1 MNPVTENDLH
11 ALIDDQLTPQRRTEV
26 EAWLL
31 ENEEDRLRV
40 QAWRVQRSALDR
52 LERATL
58 DEPIPERL
66 LAAAGPAAGP
76 AAAAGRPGARYY
88 ALAAAIAVF
97 AWSFGWVA
105 HARWGQGSFSGLAAA
120 SEPRFVRD
128 ALLAYAV
135 YSPEVRHPVEVAAD
149 QQEHLVQWLSKR
161 LGKPLKAPRLDAL
174 GFSLLG
180 GRLVPAE
187 SGANALFMYQNAAGE
202 RITIYVTVF
211 DSHTPETAFHYT
223 SEARGSSFYWV
234 DRGLGYAV
242 SGQLAKER
250 ILAVA
255 NTVYSQMSS

>member
-1 MNPVTENDLH
+1 MNPVTEYDLH
-11 ALIDDQLTPQRRTEV
+11 ALVDDQLTAQRRAEV

-31 ENEEDRLRV
+31 EHEDDRLRV
-40 QAWRVQRSALDR
+40 QAWRAQRNALAQ
-52 LERATL
+52 LELKAL

-66 LAAAGPAAGP
+66 LAAVARS
-76 AAAAGRPGARYY
+76 AAAGRFGARQF
-88 ALAAAIAVF
+88 ALAAAIAVL
-97 AWSFGWVA
+97 AWSFGWLA
-105 HARWGQGSFSGLAAA
+105 HARWGQEPAAVGTA
-120 SEPRFVRD
+120 GEPRFVRD

-161 LGKPLKAPRLDAL
+161 LGKPLKAPSLDAH

-187 SGANALFMYQNAAGE
+187 SGANALFMYQNTAGE

-211 DSHTPETAFHYT
+211 DSRTPETAFRFT

-242 SGQLAKER
+242 SGQLPKER

-255 NTVYSQMSS
+255 KAVYSQMSS

>member
-11 ALIDDQLTPQRRTEV
+11 ALVDDQLTAQRRAEV

-31 ENEEDRLRV
+31 EHDDDRLRV
-40 QAWRVQRSALDR
+40 QAWRVQRSALAQ
-52 LERATL
+52 LGSGTL
-58 DEPIPERL
+58 DEPIPEHL
-66 LAAAGPAAGP
+66 LAAVGQR
-76 AAAAGRPGARYY
+76 AAGRGLRARHY

-97 AWSFGWVA
+97 AWSFGWLA
-105 HARWGQGSFSGLAAA
+105 HARWGQEPAATAAA
-120 SEPRFVRD
+120 AEPRFVRD

-187 SGANALFMYQNAAGE
+187 SGANALFMYQNPAGE
-202 RITIYVTVF
+202 RITLYVTVF
-211 DSHTPETAFHYT
+211 DSRTPMAETAFRFT
-223 SEARGSSFYWV
+223 TEARGSSFYWV
-234 DRGLGYAV
+234 DRGFGYAV
-242 SGQLAKER
+242 SGQLPKDR
-250 ILAVA
+250 ILSVA
-255 NTVYSQMSS
+255 KTVYAQMGS